1 MQNAQ
6 FDVTQNSVITKSC
19 GVELSVNWL
28 IQDSTG
34 QNFYSQTV
42 ESDVK
47 DIVVKLNSANPSLG
61 LAYWPISND
70 ERNELD
76 DWTDLWCL
84 DLRSFTRS
92 VYLCGNNRSR
102 LEEFAAILTKAK
114 FELVEAWI
122 SKYARIRFLY
132 EDGEVTKSWDES
144 PYLNVSKEDWF

>member
-19 GVELSVNWL
+19 GVELSVSWL

-34 QNFYSQTV
+34 QNFYAQTV

-70 ERNELD
+70 ERNEF

-84 DLRSFTRS
+84 ELRSATKSF
-92 VYLCGNNRSR
+92 YLYCNNRSR

-132 EDGEVTKSWDES
+132 EDGKVTKSWDES
-144 PYLNVSKEDWF
+144 PYTNVSQEDWF